1 MPDRVLLLLC
11 LSVVLIAGA
20 LPAAAPKAVGV
31 AISDMPFLIEDSEV
45 RGNATI
51 LENEGISTSY
61 LPTRVRLNDGSE
73 FMLGIGSYARWT
85 QSVIRLEG
93 VSLEL
98 TSVGTTPPILEAGG
112 LYARWSDAD
121 THARFYSDR
130 PDILTV
136 RVETG
141 SVNVERATGQAI
153 RTVKAGEAITF
164 SKTRTDLQIQI
175 NRAPIEIARVQ
186 MRQLDYQEALEET
199 LPSIGN
205 QRRNLLIGLSSASA
219 GLLSL
224 NPALRE
230 NAAPGLAVGAG
241 TLTIDPQQL
250 LAATDSTNTEV
261 NSTPSH
267 YGCGNATCGQTTR
280 LSSLNIYVGYV
291 VGLNLPYPGCPLC
304 LPGALGGLVF

>member
-1 MPDRVLLLLC
+1 MPSRLPLLLC
-11 LSVVLIAGA
+11 LCAVLAAWA
-20 LPAAAPKAVGV
+20 LPAAPPKAVGV

-51 LENEGISTSY
+51 LEDEGVSTSY

-73 FMLGIGSYARWT
+73 FMLGIGSYAQWNE
-85 QSVIRLEG
+85 SLIRLEG

-98 TSVGTTPPILEAGG
+98 TNVGSAPPVVEAGG
-112 LYARWSDAD
+112 LYLKWTDPETR
-121 THARFYSDR
+121 ARFYTDR
-130 PDILTV
+130 ADILTV
-136 RVETG
+136 RVESG
-141 SVNVERATGQAI
+141 AVEVERPTGETL
-153 RTVKAGEAITF
+153 RTVKAGEAVTF
-164 SKTRTDLQIQI
+164 SKTRTDLQVQV

-199 LPSIGN
+199 LPSIRSH
-205 QRRNLLIGLSSASA
+205 RRKLLIGLSTASA

-230 NAAPGLAVGAG
+230 NAAPGLAVGSGA
-241 TLTIDPQQL
+241 LTVNPQQL
-250 LAATDSTNTEV
+250 LAATDATNTEV

-267 YGCGNATCGQTTR
+267 YGCGNATCGQVTR

-304 LPGALGGLVF
+304 VPGALGGLVF